1 MSAAGGTSKV
11 EAGALTGRKRTLTV
25 EAVAWLALLLL
36 AAWTRL
42 AALGRLPLDDTEA
55 VEALAAAAS
64 SGSPSAF
71 WAQDSPTATPSYH
84 ALTGLLFATS
94 RPSDA
99 LARIIPA
106 LAGVGLVITPI
117 LARKSLG
124 RGPALLTGLIL
135 LVSPSA
141 LTISRSATGASLA
154 ALGWAVALLCL
165 IYRKGSPGQD
175 LAWAAA
181 GAGLALASGEH
192 SLTGLVTLALGG
204 LLLSLWDRRRLARA
218 GQEAG
223 RKRRKSP
230 GWISLT
236 GLQQASPA
244 ARRLG
249 LLVGGL
255 VLFGLSA
262 GAGLLPSGLS
272 GLPEGVAAW
281 AQGWTAPSGYRL
293 LPFLAMLPLY
303 EPLALVFGLVGVRLS
318 ASASDGQPRL
328 EAAWAA
334 ASLLLLLIYPG
345 RSPLD
350 LIWVVLPLALLG
362 GRAIVALV
370 EELPQIEAWPAV
382 GGFGA
387 AAVVLVAYAALQIA
401 GYVTGALSFDVQL
414 DFALQLGLAA
424 LGLVLALLA
433 LLFLGWGWSW
443 RSALQAAGL
452 AGLALT
458 GAVTLSA
465 AWHLN
470 FTPVAATA
478 GELWR
483 REVSTPGLRL
493 LGHSLQMVSQAQT
506 GSTDALPVRVLSPA
520 TPGLAWE
527 LREFRAAS
535 DDPQGQAPQA
545 VLMPVGDQLPAL
557 AEDYLGQSFTI
568 GERWDWEGGLPPN
581 FLRWLVTRQAP
592 TEAVR
597 WLLLVRSD
605 LAGAGELAPLPEQPE
620 PAS

>member
-1 MSAAGGTSKV
+1 MSERRGWLTFEALAWAAI
-11 EAGALTGRKRTLTV
+11 
-25 EAVAWLALLLL
+25 LLL

-64 SGSPSAF
+64 GGSPSAF
-71 WAQDSPTATPSYH
+71 WEPDSPTATPSYH
-84 ALTGLLFATS
+84 ALTGLLFATFG
-94 RPSDA
+94 PADA

-106 LAGVGLVITPI
+106 LAGVGLVMTPV

-124 RGPALLTGLIL
+124 RGPALVAGLIL
-135 LVSPSA
+135 LLSPSA
-141 LTISRSATGASLA
+141 LTIARSASGASLA

-165 IYRKGSPGQD
+165 IYRKGFPEQD
-175 LAWAAA
+175 LTWAAA
-181 GAGLALASGEH
+181 GAGLALASGVH
-192 SLTGLVTLALGG
+192 SLTGLLTLALGG

-218 GQEAG
+218 GQAAG

-230 GWISLT
+230 GWLSWT
-236 GLQQASPA
+236 ELQQASPA
-244 ARRLG
+244 SRRLS

-272 GLPEGVAAW
+272 GLLEGVAGW
-281 AQGWTAPSGYRL
+281 AQGWITPSGYRL

-303 EPLALVFGLVGVRLS
+303 EPLALVFGLVGVRLT
-318 ASASDGQPRL
+318 ARASDSQPRL
-328 EAAWAA
+328 ETAWAA

-362 GRAIVALV
+362 GRAIAALL
-370 EELPQIEAWPAV
+370 EELPQIEAWSAV

-387 AAVVLVAYAALQIA
+387 AAVVLVAYAALQVA
-401 GYVTGALSFDVQL
+401 GYATGALSFDVQL

-424 LGLVLALLA
+424 LGLLLAVLA

-465 AWHLN
+465 AWRLN

-493 LGHSLQMVSQAQT
+493 LGHSLQMVSQSQT
-506 GSTDALPVRVLSPA
+506 GRIDALPVRVVSPA

-527 LREFRAAS
+527 LREFRAAR
-535 DDPQGQAPQA
+535 DDPQGQASQV
-545 VLMPVGDQLPAL
+545 VLTPVGEQPPAL

-568 GERWDWEGGLPPN
+568 GERWDWDGGLPPN

-592 TEAVR
+592 TEAER

-605 LAGAGELAPLPEQPE
+605 LAGAGELGPLPEQPE